1 MSAQTTA
8 PIIPSPANLGAKI
21 GTTYPTITRS
31 TAAAMPGHSRSGRR
45 EAVSF
50 MFIQIA
56 SAAVTRTLDESRRE
70 STALDVERL
79 RRVPAFAPL
88 GSYGAAGPQ
97 ALLSKLRRDP
107 LSFLRDWPLLAL
119 GDVTR
124 ALIEPASDRI
134 ILALARAVVR
144 APKVLAD
151 GATGVAS

>member
-45 EAVSF
+45 EAGSF

-107 LSFLRDWPLLAL
+107 FSFLRDWFSSHSA
-119 GDVTR
+119 TSR
-124 ALIEPASDRI
+124 ARRSNRHRI
-134 ILALARAVVR
+134 
-144 APKVLAD
+144 VLSSRS
-151 GATGVAS
+151 TGVPS